1 MKNHPACGLTGNL
14 YLAEKNCGAV
24 RSMLLKNLQSAL
36 LWRLNNPRA
45 LKNKHIMSNRMIILG
60 GGESGVG
67 AAILA
72 AQRGYDVFVS
82 DGGPLKEAYK
92 KALQQHDIAFEE
104 NGHSED
110 RILDGDEVMKSP
122 GIPDKNEMVRR
133 IRAKGIPVISEIEL
147 AYRYKG
153 DSRII
158 GITGSNGKSTTTAL
172 TYHIC
177 KHGGFDCALVGN
189 IGYSFARQVAED
201 PKPWYVCEISS
212 FQLDDIV
219 DFRSDVAVLTNITE
233 DHLDRYDY
241 KFENYIASKFR
252 ITKNQTSGDY
262 FIYNED
268 DPVIE
273 QNIGLFQIHSN
284 PLPFTMQQEPNKG
297 GFIGKGQLT
306 INTGSEKLQMS
317 IYDFALKGIHNQY
330 NTMAA
335 GIASATVGIRKE
347 KIREAIQSF
356 EALEHRMEHV
366 LTVRGVEFINDSKAT
381 NVNSTWYALESM
393 DKPTVLIL
401 GGVDK
406 GNDYS
411 LIRDLIKEKVKAIV
425 CMGVDNRK
433 IHEAFQNDVP
443 VMVNTGSAEEAVKAA
458 FHFAT
463 KGDTVLLSPACAS
476 FDLFKNYEDR
486 GRQFKEAVRDL

>member
-1 MKNHPACGLTGNL
+1 
-14 YLAEKNCGAV
+14 
-24 RSMLLKNLQSAL
+24 MLLKNP
-36 LWRLNNPRA
+36 LNP
-45 LKNKHIMSNRMIILG
+45 NRPKTEDMKERMVILG

-67 AAILA
+67 AALLA

-82 DGGPLKEAYK
+82 DGGPLKDEYRQT
-92 KALQQHDIAFEE
+92 LSTHQIAFEE
-104 NGHSED
+104 GGHAEEA
-110 RILDGDEVMKSP
+110 ILNARVVMKSP
-122 GIPDKNEMVRR
+122 GIPEKNDLVKK

-158 GITGSNGKSTTTAL
+158 GITGSNGKTTTTAM

-177 KHGGFDCALVGN
+177 RHGGLDCALVGN

-201 PKPWYVCEISS
+201 PRPWYVAEISS

-219 DFRSDVAVLTNITE
+219 SFRPDVAILTNITE
-233 DHLDRYDY
+233 DHLDRYEY
-241 KFENYIASKFR
+241 KFENYIRSKFR
-252 ITKNQTSGDY
+252 IVMNQTADDF
-262 FIYNED
+262 FIYNQD
-268 DPVIE
+268 DPVITTYIS
-273 QNIGLFQIHSN
+273 QSNFHSN
-284 PLPFTMQQEPNKG
+284 PLPFTMQQETNKG
-297 GFIGKGQLT
+297 GFIRDGQMN
-306 INTGSEKLQMS
+306 INSGSERLQMS

-335 GIASATVGIRKE
+335 GIAAATVGIRKE
-347 KIREAIQSF
+347 KIREAIKSF
-356 EALEHRMEHV
+356 EALEHRMEYV

-393 DKPTVLIL
+393 DKPTILIL

-411 LIRDLIKEKVKAIV
+411 LIRELVKEKVKAIV
-425 CMGVDNRK
+425 CLGVDNRK

-443 VMVNTGSAEEAVKAA
+443 LMVNTGSAEEAVRAA
-458 FHFAT
+458 FHFAV
-463 KGDTVLLSPACAS
+463 KGDVVLLSPACAS

>member
-1 MKNHPACGLTGNL
+1 
-14 YLAEKNCGAV
+14 
-24 RSMLLKNLQSAL
+24 MLLKNP
-36 LWRLNNPRA
+36 LNPDRKRINM
-45 LKNKHIMSNRMIILG
+45 KERMVILG

-67 AAILA
+67 AALLA

-82 DGGPLKEAYK
+82 DGGRMKDEYRQTLTAN
-92 KALQQHDIAFEE
+92 QISFEE
-104 NGHSED
+104 GGHTD
-110 RILDGDEVMKSP
+110 TRILNANEIMKSP
-122 GIPDKNEMVRR
+122 GIPEKNELVKK
-133 IRAKGIPVISEIEL
+133 IRSKGIPVISEIEL

-158 GITGSNGKSTTTAL
+158 GITGSNGKTTTTAM

-177 KHGGFDCALVGN
+177 RQGGLDCALVGN

-201 PKPWYVCEISS
+201 PRPWYVAEISS

-219 DFRSDVAVLTNITE
+219 SFRPDVAILTNITE
-233 DHLDRYDY
+233 DHLDRYEY
-241 KFENYIASKFR
+241 KFENYIRSKFR
-252 ITKNQTSGDY
+252 IVMNQTADDY
-262 FIYNED
+262 FIYNQD
-268 DPVIE
+268 DPVITTYIS
-273 QNIGLFQIHSN
+273 QSNFNSN

-297 GFIGKGQLT
+297 GFIKNGQLT
-306 INTGSEKLQMS
+306 VSAGTERLQMS

-335 GIASATVGIRKE
+335 GIAAATVGIRKE
-347 KIREAIQSF
+347 KIREAIRSF
-356 EALEHRMEHV
+356 EALEHRMEYV
-366 LTVRGVEFINDSKAT
+366 STVRGVQFINDSKAT

-393 DKPTVLIL
+393 DKPTILIL

-406 GNDYS
+406 GNDYG
-411 LIRDLIKEKVKAIV
+411 LIRDLVKEKVKAIV
-425 CMGVDNRK
+425 CLGIDNRK

-443 VMVNTGSAEEAVKAA
+443 LMVNTGSAEEAVRAA
-458 FHFAT
+458 FHFAV
-463 KGDTVLLSPACAS
+463 KGDVVLLSPACAS